1 MRKLLLLLVIVVM
14 ALGVILFQSSSR
26 KPSPPVSSGNVHSY
40 ELNNGLKVLVVENKR
55 APVVVSQVWYKVGS
69 SYEPDGIT
77 GISHVLEHMMFKG
90 TPKHPAGE
98 FSQIIAANGGREN
111 AFTSKDY
118 TAYFQMI
125 SNKHLALCLRM
136 EADRMHNLSLKK
148 SDFVKELQ
156 VVKEERRMRTED
168 VPTALTYER
177 FNALFYTNNPYHHPI
192 IGWVEDLDSLNIKDV
207 RKWYKTWYAPNNATL
222 VVVGDVKPNHVF
234 ELARKY
240 FGGLKSS
247 VIPELKP
254 RHEVK
259 QIGPQRVTVRVPA
272 KVPYLIMG
280 YKVPVLKTANKPSD
294 AYALEVLA
302 GLLDGGNS
310 ARLEKNLVRGR
321 EIATSVSVGY
331 DLYARQE
338 SGFVLSAV
346 PAKQVATDVIE
357 AAFKQQIHD
366 IQNTPP
372 DRKEL
377 DRVIAQVIASNVYQQ
392 DSNFYQAM
400 QMGMLE
406 TVGLG
411 WRKKQEYVAG
421 VRAVTPE
428 QVQAVAKK
436 YFVEN
441 GLTVAVLDP
450 LPTDKNTVVRH
461 MPVGVQN
468 ER

>member
-98 FSQIIAANGGREN
+98 FSRIIAANGGREN

-125 SNKHLALCLRM
+125 SNKHLALCLEM
-136 EADRMHNLSLKK
+136 EADRMHNLSLNK

-156 VVKEERRMRTED
+156 VVKEERRMRTDD

-192 IGWVEDLDSLNIKDV
+192 IGWVEDLNSLTINDV

-222 VVVGDVKPNHVF
+222 VVVGDVEPNKVF

-240 FGGLKSS
+240 FGGLKPS

-259 QIGPQRVTVRVPA
+259 QLGTRRVTVKIPA

-280 YKVPVLKTANKPSD
+280 YKVPVLKTAKSPSD

-321 EIATSVSVGY
+321 ELATSVGVSY

-338 SGFVLSAV
+338 SSFVLSAV
-346 PAKQVATDVIE
+346 PANKVAADVIE

-372 DRKEL
+372 ERKEL
-377 DRVIAQVIASNVYQQ
+377 ERVIAQVIASNVYQQ
-392 DSNFYQAM
+392 DSSFYQAM
-400 QMGMLE
+400 QLGMLE

-411 WRKKQEYVAG
+411 WRKKAEYVAG

-436 YFVEN
+436 YLVDN
-441 GLTVAVLDP
+441 DLTVAVLDP
-450 LPTDKNTVVRH
+450 LPTDKNTVVH
-461 MPVGVQN
+461 DMPVGVQN